1 MPRATCPVGW
11 RGSAYDRKRIA
22 ARVAIPHQ
30 QMMNPPTSSTIE
42 LTASRTI
49 DTVYLVAAGLL
60 CAACLFSLYSFTGF
74 DPAAIQ
80 KGDAFTT
87 ALDLAGPAG
96 MRLIFAV
103 AGVGAGC
110 GAAASGW
117 RLWDRQPIL
126 RANAAGLWVHPSLH
140 RGPLG
145 WGDVV
150 AVGLDGVRPVQLAL
164 GLKWRFWSPAH
175 WLTAR
180 DVRIALPLIGISHA
194 DAVEVV
200 RRMRGWVEAGQ

>member
-103 AGVGAGC
+103 AGVGAGR
-110 GAAASGW
+110 GAGRPRRAGGYGIVSRSCALMPPGYGCIRASIAGRSAGAMSSRSGSTAFARCNW
-117 RLWDRQPIL
+117 RL
-126 RANAAGLWVHPSLH
+126 G
-140 RGPLG
+140 
-145 WGDVV
+145 
-150 AVGLDGVRPVQLAL
+150 
-164 GLKWRFWSPAH
+164 
-175 WLTAR
+175 
-180 DVRIALPLIGISHA
+180 
-194 DAVEVV
+194 
-200 RRMRGWVEAGQ
+200 